1 MQSACLGQINNRLF
15 SVNYNKKDDTT
26 NPTTT
31 VQSYDIADTSNPAQ
45 STNTV
50 NLLTTANDEIYE
62 PVCAF
67 DPSRSEFY
75 VLGKNA
81 DKVSQVVNVFNV
93 AADGLSL
100 GYSWQIR
107 LGNTIKDKIV
117 SVVPF
122 DFQDASQCVALL
134 DINGSIYSTCRNLN
148 GLVSRF
154 PYQSIGSS
162 IDTTRLARIS
172 NQGGTAGY
180 NILQFGYTA
189 STIIE
194 FNTSN
199 ARSNTTSSIAV
210 SYHKLAT
217 DLSNPVQAYEITKD
231 SRNLLILSKNSI
243 ELFYVNVPVGQA
255 TQLVSANPDA
265 QPTIFG
271 SPVGVPTQL
280 PNVTTISSLSDRKTR
295 TPTPTSKKPSN
306 SVNNETEEYTD
317 RPEPTIISL
326 LTSLASQEKRKIKR
340 RAKRDVTPAP
350 QASASSDP
358 SNLVPNR
365 VGLPSS
371 LNDWNSI
378 SIFVQP
384 AINNNNNDNSNNN
397 SSNNNTN
404 SNNSNSNGSNN
415 NNNNNNNNSSS
426 SSSSVNNSNS
436 SSFTTASVSE
446 KRSIPGVDDNSG
458 TLLIGGYNGEGQ
470 FSVLSEAIGSL
481 EYPYSPPGSAGS
493 NGPTGPS
500 SKAGPIAGGVVGGVL
515 ALALLIFLFM
525 WCRRKNRRRKHSTV
539 STRSPVMEELPTT
552 LFHNKTKYNEDRSLY
567 IRMDIPYGMLE
578 RYEPDALNGASI
590 LDPYVLSNDTF
601 DGSINENRIP
611 NYATRTC
618 MDSKNGTRE
627 HPKLYT
633 IHYFTTA
640 NYSAFVQSIRVAKAL
655 ASSPHAVKHII
666 AFDIQTPTANYGY
679 RYYWVSSLCTASQ
692 TLLRMLTHDPN
703 RDSFY
708 EDFVSDFDFKTWST
722 LSILSALADMHTHRY
737 VHLGL
742 SLESFVYQAADSITD
757 WRVCCF
763 DQSLEAG
770 TYNSTG
776 VVLNSMSAPEL
787 FKNAILR
794 ENGHYK
800 VSRLQAN
807 PAVDLWSVG
816 CIIYQLAARRP
827 LFKDSTEANKILQQD
842 EEQIN
847 AWLTKAFLHISSSS
861 HTDGKRLADAFVPLL
876 VRLLVVDPAHRV
888 SAREISESWREEYQL
903 NEDHD
908 SE

>member
-378 SIFVQP
+378 SIF
-384 AINNNNNDNSNNN
+384 
-397 SSNNNTN
+397 
-404 SNNSNSNGSNN
+404 
-415 NNNNNNNNSSS
+415 
-426 SSSSVNNSNS
+426 
-436 SSFTTASVSE
+436 
-446 KRSIPGVDDNSG
+446 RSIPGVDDNSG